1 MQIQSLSVVVPNK
14 RCVNNCPFC
23 VSRMLNN
30 SNEYP
35 NLMDINHPRYD
46 INVREYLK
54 RLRFVADNGCQ
65 TLILTGTSEP
75 QQNKQFLAT
84 FALLHQQIGS
94 PFTNIEM
101 QTTGMGLHNNRDYI
115 RFLRNFVGVNTVAL
129 SINSMNDK
137 QNLELLGHKENSL
150 KPSLVIAELCALLK
164 EYDFNIRCCFNL
176 SDAFNGV
183 DPSELFDK
191 ATEDY
196 HADQITFRKLYVSD
210 KGTEQGKWIAEH
222 EFSYNDNDL
231 LKSHLRYNYPIIG
244 KTLYGADIRDVNG
257 MSVIYDEDCMGKN
270 PETEVKKFLILR
282 PNCKLYS
289 QWDSTASLVF

>member
-129 SINSMNDK
+129 SINSMGDK
-137 QNLELLGHKENSL
+137 QNLELLGHTENSL

-164 EYDFNIRCCFNL
+164 EYDFNIRCCINL
-176 SDAFNGV
+176 TDAFNNETLSSICKWAV
-183 DPSELFDK
+183 EV
-191 ATEDY
+191 AQ
-196 HADQITFRKLYVSD
+196 ANQITFRWLYASD
-210 KGTEQGKWIAEH
+210 EDTPQSKWIKEH
-222 EFSYNDNDL
+222 KASLAFFQAMEQINY
-231 LKSHLRYNYPIIG
+231 HGYPIS
-244 KTLYGADIRDVNG
+244 KTEYGAKCHDIMG
-257 MSVIYDEDCMGKN
+257 ASVVFDGDCMGKN
-270 PETEVKKFLILR
+270 PKSDVKKFLILR